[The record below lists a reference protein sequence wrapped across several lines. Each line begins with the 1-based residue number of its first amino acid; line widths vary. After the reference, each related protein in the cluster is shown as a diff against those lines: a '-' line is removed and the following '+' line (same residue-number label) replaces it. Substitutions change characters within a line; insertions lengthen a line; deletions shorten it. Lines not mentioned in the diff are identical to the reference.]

1 MKIKKLLLS
10 FILMMSMLCAVA
22 CKDKGDPEVPETPQT
37 PAVTKTDPN
46 ISVSVE
52 NRVYLVGETLGD
64 IELIVA
70 SGSTSGT
77 VKWSNE
83 DYVLVQGEN
92 VCEWS
97 FTPTDDETYNSKTD
111 TVKIN
116 AIKLEIPTVSV
127 NVKAG
132 QTVYVD
138 ARYETVE
145 LEAVATFGGE
155 SVTGQIVWVTPNE
168 TFVEGLNSCE
178 WKFIP
183 DEETTYAVVTG
194 FVELEASVEQ
204 EPVAISIGDN
214 AKTSYVAFDQID
226 KSAMTI
232 CLVYN
237 GGKVEEISDKQN
249 VVVTYNEG
257 DSLRRGDTSATL
269 SYNGF
274 TTQVTG
280 LSVDY
285 KEIENPTFSEIVVYS
300 GNQKTLTLAYDAN
313 AHLYTFTPLQET
325 NADVY
330 DLVVTL
336 IDDENYIWA
345 NGDETTT
352 IVKCEILK
360 ADSVV
365 DETNCSD
372 EYDGEEHFALVEN
385 ATDDDGVYSPDIYYS
400 LSEIDDTNYG
410 SASPEPI
417 KKTDAGT
424 YVVYYYME
432 GDSNHNSSKGS
443 LTIEIS
449 KQTPI
454 MNLEYCYSLVTGN
467 VVNYPTSYVSIV
479 DKQSND
485 VELGTLEFVYYTNY
499 TDDSNDENDTKTT
512 TSDGATSVGGA
523 PKNSNTSEYYVVVKF
538 AGSANYNAVENY
550 TVLYIDGNELD
561 FYAKSDENKFAFK
574 YDENEFYGYEKD
586 LTSTVLKNNGSNSEC
601 NAYLEFSEL
610 EVNDDGLKIVKF
622 DSKFGE
628 GTLNIRTGRLVYFDG
643 KYQLLDT
650 NGLFYPF
657 IYNSSN
663 EELTMLDGVI
673 NQVTM
678 IKWELPNYLK
688 TFAAQTVEDADYNA
702 EKNTNKDT
710 LITIY
715 NDYGTI
721 RFSAKVNLKYSIES
735 SVIGGTTEFGGYQE
749 WSGVAVIGYTQY
761 GDNPE
766 KPLENQRPYFALT
779 CYIVNNNSLENTGYP
794 VINSSNFSFRL
805 DWLISS
811 YTGENEPSSVNL
823 LIGTKI
829 TTSPQTLLDGQKY
842 TEVVED

>member
-10 FILMMSMLCAVA
+10 FILMMSMLFAVA
-22 CKDKGDPEVPETPQT
+22 CKDKGDPETPETPQT
-37 PAVTKTDPN
+37 PAVTKTDPTV
-46 ISVSVE
+46 SVSVE

-64 IELIVA
+64 IELVVA
-70 SGSTSGT
+70 SGSTSGV
-77 VKWSNE
+77 VKWTDE

-97 FTPTDDETYNSKTD
+97 FTPTDAETYNSKTD
-111 TVKIN
+111 TVTIT

-127 NVKAG
+127 SAKDG

-138 ARYETVE
+138 ARYETIE

-155 SVTGQIVWVTPNE
+155 NVTGQIVWVTPNE

-194 FVELEASVEQ
+194 IIELEASVEQ

-214 AKTSYVAFDQID
+214 AKTSYVAFDEID

-285 KEIENPTFSEIVVYS
+285 KEIENPVFNEVVVYS
-300 GNQKTLTLAYDAN
+300 GNQKTLTLAYDSN

-336 IDDENYIWA
+336 LDDENYIWA

-365 DETNCSD
+365 DETDYSD
-372 EYDGEEHFALVEN
+372 EYDGEEHFASAEN
-385 ATDDDGVYSPDIYYS
+385 ATDDDGVYAPDIYYS
-400 LSEIDDTNYG
+400 LSEIDETNYG
-410 SASPEPI
+410 SASLEPI

-432 GDSNHNSSKGS
+432 GDNNHNSSKGS

-449 KQTPI
+449 KQTPT
-454 MNLEYCYSLVTGN
+454 MNLEYCYTLATGN
-467 VVNYPTSYVSIV
+467 AINYPTSYVSIV
-479 DKQSND
+479 DKQSNA
-485 VELGTLEFVYYTNY
+485 VELGSLEFVYYTNY
-499 TDDSNDENDTKTT
+499 TDDSNDANDTKTT
-512 TSDGATSVGGA
+512 TADGATTVGGA
-523 PKNSNTSEYYVVVKF
+523 PKNSNISEYYVVVKF
-538 AGSANYNAVENY
+538 AGNTNYNAIENY
-550 TVLYIDGNELD
+550 TVLYIDGSELD

-574 YDENEFYGYEKD
+574 YDENDFYAAER
-586 LTSTVLKNNGSNSEC
+586 TVNQTLMSNNGSNSEC

-628 GTLNIRTGRLVYFDG
+628 GISNVRTGRLVYFDG

-688 TFAAQTVEDADYNA
+688 TFTAQTVEDADYNA
-702 EKNTNKDT
+702 EKNTSKNT
-710 LITIY
+710 TITFY

-721 RFSAKVNLKYSIES
+721 RFSADVNLKYSLES
-735 SVIGGTTEFGGYQE
+735 SAIGGTTELGGHRQ
-749 WSGVAVIGYTQY
+749 WAGVAVIGFENM
-761 GDNPE
+761 GEALNS
-766 KPLENQRPYFALT
+766 PLGYNLS
-779 CYIVNNNSLENTGYP
+779 CYVINRDSLESEGFP
-794 VINSSNFSFRL
+794 VIDTVSRFEIRWAITSVN
-805 DWLISS
+805 
-811 YTGENEPSSVNL
+811 GENEPSNIELYKGVGEL
-823 LIGTKI
+823 FARAPETGLVGT
-829 TTSPQTLLDGQKY
+829 QF